1 MEIDVARL
9 LHEYRPALAG
19 RLPHFAVAA
28 LRRLLH
34 EREIN
39 DLLSR
44 YGGLPPQRFLS
55 AVLDDMRI
63 GRCVWFE
70 GGIRPDGRYLFASN
84 HPFGG
89 LDGMAVAEV
98 LAETFG
104 DVRVVVNRM
113 LAEIGPL
120 RGLWLPLGGGGRLPA
135 VLARRFEE
143 VMRGNVPVLI
153 FPAGLCSR
161 RRHGVVS
168 DPDWKPR
175 FVRRAIESGRAV
187 VPVHVDGRL
196 SDRFYRAASL
206 RRALGI
212 GTRLEALLLVDEMFR
227 QRGTTVRIAV
237 GRPVA
242 PDELLSFGSAE
253 AACLQIR
260 ERVCALH
267 EKMMR

>member
-28 LRRLLH
+28 LRLLLH

-44 YGGLPPQRFLS
+44 YGGLPPQRFLG

-135 VLARRFEE
+135 AQARRFGE
-143 VMRGNVPVLI
+143 VMRGNVPVLM

-206 RRALGI
+206 RRRWESGR
-212 GTRLEALLLVDEMFR
+212 GWRRCCWSTRCSASAAPPSASRSVVPSL
-227 QRGTTVRIAV
+227 
-237 GRPVA
+237 

>member
-104 DVRVVVNRM
+104 DVRV
-113 LAEIGPL
+113 
-120 RGLWLPLGGGGRLPA
+120 
-135 VLARRFEE
+135 
-143 VMRGNVPVLI
+143 
-153 FPAGLCSR
+153 
-161 RRHGVVS
+161 
-168 DPDWKPR
+168 
-175 FVRRAIESGRAV
+175 
-187 VPVHVDGRL
+187 DGRL

-212 GTRLEALLLVDEMFR
+212 GMRLEALLLVDEMFR
-227 QRGTTVRIAV
+227 QRGTTVRIACR
-237 GRPVA
+237 GGFLRP
-242 PDELLSFGSAE
+242 DST
-253 AACLQIR
+253 
-260 ERVCALH
+260 
-267 EKMMR
+267 